1 MDKSPLSFVQE
12 LMLPTP
18 LDVVWDF
25 LLNEE
30 EMKGWL
36 KASKF
41 IIDAYEGGEIEIPIT
56 IDGEDYLILGDI
68 GLVQPKKRFVFTWRE
83 EDARG
88 EIWFNNTTINFGL
101 QADQAGTKIRFAHEG
116 FNYLPA
122 EIQQTA
128 LIRYTNYWESGTL
141 EQLGKL
147 LSEKQGV

>member
-1 MDKSPLSFVQE
+1 MDKSQLSFVQD
-12 LMLPTP
+12 LIVPTP
-18 LDVVWDF
+18 LDLVWEF

-36 KASKF
+36 KAHKF
-41 IIDAYEGGEIEIPIT
+41 IIDAYEGGEIEIPIS
-56 IDGEDYLILGDI
+56 IEGEDYLILGDI

-88 EIWFNNTTINFGL
+88 DRWFNNTTINFEL
-101 QADQAGTKIRFAHEG
+101 ETVEVGTKIRFAHEG

-122 EIQQTA
+122 EIQQIA
-128 LIRYTNYWESGTL
+128 LMRYTNYWKSGTL

-147 LSEKQGV
+147 LSAKQGV